1 MRISD
6 WSSDVCSSDLDWILR
21 IANYQIYLNRVL
33 LSEKNISIDQFFDL
47 TLEFLLEKE
56 GVYNVVNLHN
66 LSDASVPDRYLELIR
81 NGYNPKR
88 SGDMVVLLEP
98 AWFQGSRKGTTHG
111 SMYNYDTHI
120 PLLWYGFN
128 IPAGQTRRQTHITDM
143 TSTVTK

>member
-1 MRISD
+1 MLFRSF
-6 WSSDVCSSDLDWILR
+6 
-21 IANYQIYLNRVL
+21 
-33 LSEKNISIDQFFDL
+33 EL
-47 TLEFLLEKE
+47 TREFLLEKE

-128 IPAGQTRRQTHITDM
+128 IPAGETSRETPITDIAPKFAQLLHILVPNGSIDRQ
-143 TSTVTK
+143 STRLNSSH